1 MTKMTFYTAKIT
13 DGVYTDT
20 KSMEG
25 NKVAII
31 LPSVSWPPPFRRYR
45 ILKSVDVPL
54 YCMDLGMTDIMGTY
68 MDMGM
73 NDIMGTT
80 CFI

>member
-1 MTKMTFYTAKIT
+1 MTFYTAKIT

-31 LPSVSWPPPFRRYR
+31 LPSVSWPPPFRKYR
-45 ILKSVDVPL
+45 ILKPVDVPL
-54 YCMDLGMTDIMGTY
+54 SCMDMGTY
-68 MDMGM
+68 REVDGF
-73 NDIMGTT
+73 NFKLG
-80 CFI
+80 

>member
-31 LPSVSWPPPFRRYR
+31 LPSVSWPPPFRKYR
-45 ILKSVDVPL
+45 ILKPVDVPL
-54 YCMDLGMTDIMGTY
+54 SCMDMGTY
-68 MDMGM
+68 REVDGF
-73 NDIMGTT
+73 N
-80 CFI
+80 F

>member
-31 LPSVSWPPPFRRYR
+31 LPSVSWPPPFRKYR
-45 ILKSVDVPL
+45 ILKPVDVPL
-54 YCMDLGMTDIMGTY
+54 SCMDMGTY
-68 MDMGM
+68 REVDGF
-73 NDIMGTT
+73 NFKLG
-80 CFI
+80 